1 LIKSDIRSTVLLV
14 IVSLA
19 SSLTF
24 GQGIYSPYS
33 KFGIGRMY
41 PVNNLFTMA
50 MGGTTVG
57 IRTPLYV
64 NPYNPAS
71 YTALDSTS
79 FIFDAALTASFLTLK
94 TATASDQL
102 KEAGLG
108 YITMGFPVTKWWK
121 ASFGLLPYSSS
132 NYQIGFDSLIEDIGN
147 VRFRYTGNGGLNR
160 AYIGNAFL
168 ITGKLSAGFNLG
180 YIFGTLNRERTVSFP
195 DSGNHFN
202 SRLTNSYL
210 IRNIYLDF
218 GIQYHTTLKNGMF
231 ICSGLTAAPGQSLSS
246 SYDFLATSFYHN
258 DISNLD
264 VTKDTSVFETGVNGK
279 IKMPSSIGLG
289 LSLGKTNRWLLA
301 ADVQYTQ
308 WSSYKFFG
316 SSDSLKN
323 TLRVTFGGQY
333 KPSAVD
339 IGSYWKRINYRAGI
353 RFEESFLELKNK
365 KLNEIG
371 VSVGFSLPLKKS
383 RSTLN
388 FAFET
393 GTFGTIDNLLIKEN
407 FFKISV
413 GASLYEKWF
422 IKRKYD

>member
-1 LIKSDIRSTVLLV
+1 
-14 IVSLA
+14 
-19 SSLTF
+19 
-24 GQGIYSPYS
+24 
-33 KFGIGRMY
+33 
-41 PVNNLFTMA
+41 
-50 MGGTTVG
+50 
-57 IRTPLYV
+57 
-64 NPYNPAS
+64 
-71 YTALDSTS
+71 
-79 FIFDAALTASFLTLK
+79 
-94 TATASDQL
+94 
-102 KEAGLG
+102 
-108 YITMGFPVTKWWK
+108 
-121 ASFGLLPYSSS
+121 
-132 NYQIGFDSLIEDIGN
+132 
-147 VRFRYTGNGGLNR
+147 
-160 AYIGNAFL
+160 
-168 ITGKLSAGFNLG
+168 
-180 YIFGTLNRERTVSFP
+180 
-195 DSGNHFN
+195 
-202 SRLTNSYL
+202 
-210 IRNIYLDF
+210 
-218 GIQYHTTLKNGMF
+218 MF